1 MTWVDTVKSAMEKQ
15 GINQKELAKRTGITE
30 SSVCRYLKGDRKPRI
45 DIVINFAR
53 ELGLNVSELLELDGN
68 NSAYSDIAL
77 VIARRGGELTD
88 EEVNS
93 LVQMLRGENIA
104 CEDQVKNMKD

>member
-1 MTWVDTVKSAMEKQ
+1 MTWVEIVKDAMQKQ
-15 GINQKELAKRTGITE
+15 GINQKELSKRTGITE

-53 ELGLNVSELLELDGN
+53 ELGLNVSELLDIDGS

-77 VIARRGGELTD
+77 VIARRGGELTG
-88 EEVNS
+88 EEVDS
-93 LVQMLRGENIA
+93 LVQLLRGEDIK
-104 CEDQVKNMKD
+104 CEECVKNMSE

>member
-68 NSAYSDIAL
+68 NSAYSDIA
-77 VIARRGGELTD
+77 RRGGELTD